1 MHQPLE
7 RKGAAERGGSGQE
20 AWPEEAGPSSESHSR
35 KYSLIQD
42 QARELTRLRQKVRLG
57 GAVSSLLVQH
67 VKNTVKNF
75 EELLGSSK
83 LDRSVGQH
91 FREQLASGR
100 ELAESLAHKFSADD
114 YINKKNQ
121 RGQMLRTLS
130 ILRKMN
136 KMGGGTEVLET
147 RRDAP
152 PWTLFQIHS
161 SSCAQRPAHCYPGCA
176 SPRPEEQEVHPTVNM
191 ANDSLATPADPAPSP
206 SSPSGAG
213 SAQPF
218 CAPSGTRQLSRTPE
232 PGHHGCSSPGDE
244 MRPQKMNASGH
255 LSSSSSFYQPSS
267 TASGT
272 DLLEKN
278 LVEIQSLR
286 QRLEDSVCTN
296 DRLQERLEHALSNL
310 DQGKGAAQ

>member
-1 MHQPLE
+1 MWLLTALLLWGGSKGVFPEKILQLKAGMHQPLE
-7 RKGAAERGGSGQE
+7 RKGPAERGVDEQE
-20 AWPEEAGPSSESHSR
+20 APPEEAGPSSESHSR
-35 KYSLIQD
+35 KYSLIQH

-57 GAVSSLLVQH
+57 GAVSSLLIQH

-75 EELLGSSK
+75 EELLSSSK
-83 LDRSVGQH
+83 LDRSVEQH
-91 FREQLASGR
+91 F
-100 ELAESLAHKFSADD
+100 HD

-147 RRDAP
+147 REDAP

-161 SSCAQRPAHCYPGCA
+161 SSCSQWTARCYPSCA
-176 SPRPEEQEVHPTVNM
+176 SPLPEEQKVRPLVNV
-191 ANDSLATPADPAPSP
+191 ANGSLATPADPASLPSP
-206 SSPSGAG
+206 HSGARP
-213 SAQPF
+213 AQSF
-218 CAPSGTRQLSRTPE
+218 FHT
-232 PGHHGCSSPGDE
+232 GHRGCSSPGDE
-244 MRPQKMNASGH
+244 TRPQKMNASGH
-255 LSSSSSFYQPSS
+255 LSSSSSSSFYRPSS
-267 TASGT
+267 TSSGA

-278 LVEIQSLR
+278 LVEIQNLR

-310 DQGKGAAQ
+310 DEGAAQ